1 MAVIRWNPFNLSS
14 IFEDDFDMPTLPGIS
29 RLGQG
34 LNLYETEEAI
44 VAEAAVPG
52 ISEDHIDVTIED
64 GVVRITG
71 SVEEKESDKK
81 RHYMKSV
88 ASSYNYSF
96 RLPEGSVKDN
106 EPTCELENGILKI
119 TFEKPE
125 KTPPKKIQ
133 VRAKAKKV

>member
-1 MAVIRWNPFNLSS
+1 
-14 IFEDDFDMPTLPGIS
+14 MPTLPGIS

-96 RLPEGSVKDN
+96 RLPEGSVKDS